1 MTIVVLFYLYAMKKY
16 TGIELLKR
24 NFEQVDAKF
33 IGFFEKEQP
42 RWPSEKRDY
51 LRNHHLNL
59 DQFAPATVSW
69 EKLKMDNLPDA
80 ILQETRAAY
89 AAFERG
95 EEYQTFE

>member
-1 MTIVVLFYLYAMKKY
+1 MQKY

-24 NFEQVDAKF
+24 NLEQVDAKF

-59 DQFAPATVSW
+59 DQLPPAAISW
-69 EKLKMDNLPDA
+69 EKLKMDRLPDD
-80 ILQETRAAY
+80 ILKEAH
-89 AAFERG
+89 AAFAAFQRG
-95 EEYQTFE
+95 EEYQTSE